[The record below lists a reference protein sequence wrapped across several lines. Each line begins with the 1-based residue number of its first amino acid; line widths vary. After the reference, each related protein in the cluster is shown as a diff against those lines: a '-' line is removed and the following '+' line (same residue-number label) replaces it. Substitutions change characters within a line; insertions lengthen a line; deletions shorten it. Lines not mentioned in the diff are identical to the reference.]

1 MALNAATAGNS
12 PKLPAQQSKKMAKD
26 KKFFE
31 FNFYKIKE
39 NRYQRM
45 IAISVYVLLIIG
57 SVAIGLYI
65 YGFDKHIV
73 WGVNKQTLDN
83 LAMFVLTV
91 FFILITPMT
100 GIFKIYMYS
109 RLVYKSEDLG
119 LKTAI
124 INPFGKKT
132 FLENYEI
139 YEGYSDYVQSFSF
152 LWLKGKNYVKEE
164 LIDNKGCHF
173 TLKDMNTGVL
183 YLLTIDPDKK
193 ECIITE
199 PNFKNE

>member
-1 MALNAATAGNS
+1 MTKNKG
-12 PKLPAQQSKKMAKD
+12 
-26 KKFFE
+26 FFE

-39 NRYQRM
+39 NRYQIM
-45 IAISVYVLLIIG
+45 IAISVYILLVIG

-173 TLKDMNTGVL
+173 TLKDMNTGIF
-183 YLLTIDPDKK
+183 YLLTIDPDKV
-193 ECIITE
+193 EFITE
-199 PNFKNE
+199 QDLKNE

>member
-1 MALNAATAGNS
+1 M
-12 PKLPAQQSKKMAKD
+12 KKN

-57 SVAIGLYI
+57 SVAFGLYI

-83 LAMFVLTV
+83 LTV
-91 FFILITPMT
+91 FALSIFFIIISPMT

-119 LKTAI
+119 VKIAI

-132 FLENYEI
+132 LLENYEI
-139 YEGYSDYVQSFSF
+139 YEGYFDYVQSFRF
-152 LWLKGKNYVKEE
+152 LWLKGKNYINDE

-173 TLKDMNTGVL
+173 TVKDMNTGIL

-193 ECIITE
+193 ECITE
-199 PNFKNE
+199 PDFKHE

>member
-1 MALNAATAGNS
+1 MTKNKG
-12 PKLPAQQSKKMAKD
+12 
-26 KKFFE
+26 FFE

-39 NRYQRM
+39 NRYQIM
-45 IAISVYVLLIIG
+45 IAISVYILLVIG

-173 TLKDMNTGVL
+173 TLKDMNTGIF
-183 YLLTIDPDKK
+183 YLLTIDSDKV
-193 ECIITE
+193 EFITE
-199 PNFKNE
+199 QDLKNE

>member
-1 MALNAATAGNS
+1 MTKNKN
-12 PKLPAQQSKKMAKD
+12 
-26 KKFFE
+26 FFE

-39 NRYQRM
+39 NRYQIM
-45 IAISVYVLLIIG
+45 IAICIYILLIIG
-57 SVAIGLYI
+57 SVAFGLYI

-83 LAMFVLTV
+83 LTV
-91 FFILITPMT
+91 FALSIFFILISPMT

-132 FLENYEI
+132 LLENYEI
-139 YEGYSDYVQSFSF
+139 YEGYSDYVQSFRF
-152 LWLKGKNYVKEE
+152 LWLKGKNYINDE
-164 LIDNKGCHF
+164 LIENEGCHF
-173 TLKDMNTGVL
+173 TLKDMNTGIF
-183 YLLTIDPDKK
+183 YLLTIDPDKV
-193 ECIITE
+193 EFITE
-199 PNFKNE
+199 QDLKNE

>member
-1 MALNAATAGNS
+1 M
-12 PKLPAQQSKKMAKD
+12 KKD

-39 NRYQRM
+39 NRDQRM
-45 IAISVYVLLIIG
+45 IAISVYILLIIG

-65 YGFDKHIV
+65 YGFDKNIA

-119 LKTAI
+119 LKIAV
-124 INPFGKKT
+124 INPFGQKT
-132 FLENYEI
+132 LLENY
-139 YEGYSDYVQSFSF
+139 S
-152 LWLKGKNYVKEE
+152 
-164 LIDNKGCHF
+164 
-173 TLKDMNTGVL
+173 
-183 YLLTIDPDKK
+183 
-193 ECIITE
+193 
-199 PNFKNE
+199 

>member
-1 MALNAATAGNS
+1 MTLNATTAGNS
-12 PKLPAQQSKKMAKD
+12 PKLPEQQSKKMTKN
-26 KKFFE
+26 KGLFE

-39 NRYQRM
+39 NRYQKM

-57 SVAIGLYI
+57 SVAFGLYI
-65 YGFDKHIV
+65 YGFDKNIV

-100 GIFKIYMYS
+100 GIFKKYMYS

-119 LKTAI
+119 LKIAI
-124 INPFGKKT
+124 INPFGQKT
-132 FLENYEI
+132 LLENYEI
-139 YEGYSDYVQSFSF
+139 FEGYSGYVLSFSF
-152 LWLKGKNYVKEE
+152 LWLKGENYVKEK

-173 TLKDMNTGVL
+173 TVKDMNAGIL
-183 YLLTIDPDKK
+183 YLLTIDSDKVDF
-193 ECIITE
+193 IT
-199 PNFKNE
+199 K

>member
-1 MALNAATAGNS
+1 M
-12 PKLPAQQSKKMAKD
+12 KKY

-45 IAISVYVLLIIG
+45 IAISVYVLIIIG
-57 SVAIGLYI
+57 SVTIGLYI

-109 RLVYKSEDLG
+109 RLVYKSEDLR

-124 INPFGKKT
+124 TNPFGKK
-132 FLENYEI
+132 L
-139 YEGYSDYVQSFSF
+139 S
-152 LWLKGKNYVKEE
+152 
-164 LIDNKGCHF
+164 
-173 TLKDMNTGVL
+173 
-183 YLLTIDPDKK
+183 
-193 ECIITE
+193 
-199 PNFKNE
+199 

>member
-1 MALNAATAGNS
+1 MTKNKN
-12 PKLPAQQSKKMAKD
+12 
-26 KKFFE
+26 FFE

-39 NRYQRM
+39 YRYQIM
-45 IAISVYVLLIIG
+45 IAICIYILLIIG
-57 SVAIGLYI
+57 SVALGLYI

-83 LAMFVLTV
+83 LTMFALAV
-91 FFILITPMT
+91 FFMLITPMT

-119 LKTAI
+119 LKIAV

-152 LWLKGKNYVKEE
+152 LWLKGKNYINDE
-164 LIDNKGCHF
+164 LIENKGCHY
-173 TLKDMNTGVL
+173 TVKNMNTGIL

-193 ECIITE
+193 ECITE
-199 PNFKNE
+199 PDFKNE